1 MYRMLAGSQVRLV
14 SLCEIALRTPLPDTG
29 HLPQP
34 YPSAVASPI
43 RLSDLSAGQV
53 VRLHGSDLAPQDCAM
68 LRALG
73 MTDHC
78 LLRICKVGE
87 SCIVEVRSTRIGL
100 SRSVADGIF
109 VVPETV
115 G

>member
-1 MYRMLAGSQVRLV
+1 MN
-14 SLCEIALRTPLPDTG
+14 
-29 HLPQP
+29 QP
-34 YPSAVASPI
+34 HDIRPAVAAPM
-43 RLSDLSAGQV
+43 RLSTLGPGKV
-53 VRLHGSDLAPQDCAM
+53 VRLHAADLPPQDCAL

-87 SCIVEVRSTRIGL
+87 PCIVEVQSTRIGL
-100 SRSVADGIF
+100 SRSVADGIL
-109 VVPETV
+109 VVPETA